1 MIYIDRVS
9 VMNLENA
16 IRGARNPL
24 NSWNR
29 SDSFYDEKGNY
40 VLGPNDL
47 DLATRL
53 AKAGNDHR
61 KFLRQI
67 FVSVDITAPLY
78 WWKEFD
84 TYKVG
89 TVANS
94 CSTMHKIHHKTFE
107 RADFSCELMDEAGLK
122 VLDTVIEFM
131 EAERVKF
138 CEDKK
143 NKQAWIN
150 MIQMLPTSYN
160 QMRTVTLNYEN
171 LINMYYARRT
181 HKLHEWH
188 DLCDWIMTLP
198 YAEQLIAVKGNSV
211 EEH

>member
-1 MIYIDRVS
+1 MINIERVS
-9 VMNLENA
+9 VMNIENA

-24 NSWNR
+24 NSWGR
-29 SDSFYDEKGNY
+29 SDSYYDENGKY

-47 DLATRL
+47 DLAMRL

-94 CSTMHKIHHKTFE
+94 CSTMHKIHHKKFE
-107 RADFSCELMDEAGLK
+107 RADFSCEKMDEAALR
-122 VLDTVIEFM
+122 VLDTVIDFM

-198 YAEQLIAVKGNSV
+198 YAEQLIAVKS
-211 EEH
+211 EEENV

>member
-1 MIYIDRVS
+1 MIHIDRVS
-9 VMNLENA
+9 VMNFENA
-16 IRGARNPL
+16 IRGARNPM
-24 NSWNR
+24 NSWGR

-47 DLATRL
+47 DLAMRL

-94 CSTMHKIHHKTFE
+94 CSTMHKIHHKKFE
-107 RADFSCELMDEAGLK
+107 RSDFSCERMDEAGLK
-122 VLDTVIEFM
+122 VLDCVIEFM
-131 EAERVKF
+131 EAERLKF
-138 CEDKK
+138 VEDKK

-198 YAEQLIAVKGNSV
+198 YAEQLIAVKGN

>member
-1 MIYIDRVS
+1 MIKIERVS
-9 VMNLENA
+9 VMNIENA

-24 NSWNR
+24 NSWGR
-29 SDSFYDEKGNY
+29 SDSYYDEDGKY

-47 DLATRL
+47 DLAMRL

-94 CSTMHKIHHKTFE
+94 CSTMHKIHHKKFE
-107 RADFSCELMDEAGLK
+107 RADFSCEKMDEAALR
-122 VLDTVIEFM
+122 VLDTVIDFM

-188 DLCDWIMTLP
+188 ELCDWIMTLP
-198 YAEQLIAVKGNSV
+198 YAEQLIAVKGN
-211 EEH
+211 EEN

>member
-1 MIYIDRVS
+1 MIKIERTS
-9 VMNLENA
+9 VMNLDNA
-16 IRGARNPL
+16 IRGARNPM
-24 NSWNR
+24 NSWAK
-29 SDSFYDEKGNY
+29 SDSYYDGEGNY
-40 VLGPNDL
+40 VYGEADL
-47 DLATRL
+47 EFGSRL
-53 AKAGNDHR
+53 CRAGGDHR
-61 KFLRQI
+61 KFIRQI

-94 CSTMHKIHHKTFE
+94 CSTMHKIHHKPFE
-107 RADFSCELMDEAGLK
+107 RSDFSCEKMDEGALK

-198 YAEQLIAVKGNSV
+198 YAEQLIAVKGNSA